1 MSEIYSEEGTPEAF
15 VGADPRS
22 APRTPPRTTG
32 LEMDGG
38 GELELASS
46 QNILF
51 PDAHLGIV
59 LQLAGENIL
68 VVANSRD

>member
-1 MSEIYSEEGTPEAF
+1 
-15 VGADPRS
+15 
-22 APRTPPRTTG
+22 
-32 LEMDGG
+32 MDGG

-51 PDAHLGIV
+51 SDAHLGIV
-59 LQLAGENIL
+59 LQLAGGNIL